1 MQQSA
6 VADRNAVRP
15 GLMSLRS
22 RKLHWTMDEL
32 MQIEAGYTFK
42 IQRQEKAVCEGVSLD
57 RELCRDFQQ
66 YVRQIGFQKT
76 RRCAWLY
83 GKYVEKLAKSKV
95 DEQAGPAV
103 DSFGRPLKVRVRMP
117 GAGGQ
122 TTTQV
127 HVDCSYEPPQRCTA
141 DTIELLEDPHE
152 DLVNKVAENLGLT
165 RVGFMFSHPGP
176 REEGFHF
183 AANEVILCA
192 ENQLLAGD
200 DKMQS
205 PFVTVKVSLDENDM
219 ADFQA
224 YQMSK
229 QCLELV
235 AEGALIHDPA
245 EPRGCLVHDT
255 FSCLVAAKEVSR
267 VDNDYF
273 LANVPIMDHT
283 SDLGNRF
290 IQASRFGGHE
300 WNVSRLGSYMQ
311 SVKSEPL
318 LKRIS
323 DFQVLLLSAK
333 VLDPQSMSAICKSVA
348 NKEELEDGYATIM
361 ESLGMG
367 R

>member
-1 MQQSA
+1 
-6 VADRNAVRP
+6 
-15 GLMSLRS
+15 
-22 RKLHWTMDEL
+22 MDEL

-42 IQRQEKAVCEGVSLD
+42 IQRQEKAVCQGVSLD
-57 RELCRDFQQ
+57 TEVCRDFQQ

-83 GKYVEKLAKSKV
+83 GSYVEKLAKSKV
-95 DEQAGPAV
+95 DEEAGPAV

-122 TTTQV
+122 MTTQV
-127 HVDCSYEPPQRCTA
+127 QVECSYEPPQRCTA

-152 DLVNKVAENLGLT
+152 DLVAKVAESMGLV

-176 REEGFHF
+176 REEGHHF
-183 AANEVILCA
+183 SANEIILCA

-200 DKMQS
+200 DKMLS
-205 PFVTVKVSLDENDM
+205 PFVTVKVSLDDNNM

-235 AEGALIHDPA
+235 AEGALIYDPA

-273 LANVPIMDHT
+273 LANVPIMDHA
-283 SDLGNRF
+283 SALSNRF
-290 IQASRFGGHE
+290 TQASRFGGHQ
-300 WNVSRLGSYMQ
+300 WNVGALGPYMQ

-318 LKRIS
+318 LQRIS
-323 DFQVLLLSAK
+323 DFQVLLLAAK
-333 VLDPQSMSAICKSVA
+333 VLDPQSMAAVCQSVSK
-348 NKEELEDGYATIM
+348 KEALEEGYAMIM
-361 ESLGMG
+361 ESLG